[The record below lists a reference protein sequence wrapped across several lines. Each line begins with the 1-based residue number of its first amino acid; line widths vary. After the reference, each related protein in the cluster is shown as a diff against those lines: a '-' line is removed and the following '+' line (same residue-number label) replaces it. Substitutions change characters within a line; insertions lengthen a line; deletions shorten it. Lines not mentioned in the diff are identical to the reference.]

1 MKVKTRPT
9 IAVTREEQKR
19 IKDFVE
25 ELYNAY
31 KTDVEAFT
39 SSCFPEYVGDIVD
52 SIASDM
58 EDTSYSTVIEYE
70 D

>member
-1 MKVKTRPT
+1 MTVETKPT
-9 IAVTREEQKR
+9 ITVTREEQKR

-25 ELYNAY
+25 GLYIAFE
-31 KTDVEAFT
+31 TDVEAIT
-39 SSCFPEYVGDIVD
+39 NSCFPKYVGDIVE

-58 EDTSYSTVIEYE
+58 EDTSYDTVIEYE

>member
-1 MKVKTRPT
+1 MKVKTQPT

-31 KTDVEAFT
+31 KIDVEAFT
-39 SSCFPEYVGDIVD
+39 NSCFPEYVGDIID

-58 EDTSYSTVIEYE
+58 ESTSYSTVIEYE